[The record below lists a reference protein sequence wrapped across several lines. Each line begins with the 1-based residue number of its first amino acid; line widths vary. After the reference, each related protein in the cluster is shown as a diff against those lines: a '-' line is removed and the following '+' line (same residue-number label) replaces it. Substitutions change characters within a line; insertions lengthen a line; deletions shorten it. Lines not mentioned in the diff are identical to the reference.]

1 MENREV
7 YESLALLLEE
17 AKKGSIK
24 AFEEI
29 YEKTKTRQYFLA
41 LKYVH
46 DESLAQDVVQET
58 FIKLYHYLDKIENSM
73 SLLSYLKKINYSVSM
88 RELKKQGTQPKQSID
103 SISESEFIQKEWD
116 KDDKNE
122 KIKNALSNMTER
134 NQEIIK
140 LKYIDRYKI
149 KEIAKLKKVSEKTIS
164 RRIQDAKE
172 EFKNIYLT
180 L

>member
-17 AKKGSIK
+17 AKKGNIK

-73 SLLSYLKKINYSVSM
+73 SLLSYLKKN
-88 RELKKQGTQPKQSID
+88 
-103 SISESEFIQKEWD
+103 
-116 KDDKNE
+116 
-122 KIKNALSNMTER
+122 
-134 NQEIIK
+134 
-140 LKYIDRYKI
+140 
-149 KEIAKLKKVSEKTIS
+149 
-164 RRIQDAKE
+164 
-172 EFKNIYLT
+172 
-180 L
+180 